1 MNANT
6 NTIKAIQGLLGVTQ
20 DGLWGPKTQAALDA
34 LIKPPSG
41 ATDED
46 PHFVGDGMWPWINA
60 KIDGEDILIT
70 GAVVTAFGGDSDK
83 MDSGET
89 ASGFSTK
96 DNPSF
101 LGCALP
107 MRRDSNPQLR
117 GSPIP
122 KLPWKTIVEFSDP
135 VTGKTVVTK
144 LIDEGPAKWTKH
156 GGDMSVAAAKE
167 FDPNA
172 TSNNFEKVLNIRIV
186 GGAKYVTA

>member
-20 DGLWGPKTQAALDA
+20 DGLWGPKTQAALDV
-34 LIKPPSG
+34 LIKPSG
-41 ATDED
+41 VTS
-46 PHFVGDGMWPWINA
+46 DGTWPWINA
-60 KIDGEDILIT
+60 KIDGGDILIT

-167 FDPNA
+167 FNPNA